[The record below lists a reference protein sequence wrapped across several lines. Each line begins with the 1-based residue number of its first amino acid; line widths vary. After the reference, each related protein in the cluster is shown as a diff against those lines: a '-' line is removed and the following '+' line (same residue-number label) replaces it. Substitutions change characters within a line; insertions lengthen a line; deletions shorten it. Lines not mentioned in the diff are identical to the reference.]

1 MTTPT
6 PTPEKQNS
14 SESGDSEETTL
25 TPAETTGF
33 FHRVRQ
39 ELNPEPIHPSEEAE
53 IVIMDEG
60 DGDR

>member
-14 SESGDSEETTL
+14 PDAPGSEQT
-25 TPAETTGF
+25 ETTGF

-39 ELNPEPIHPSEEAE
+39 NLKSKKELVHPSEEAE
-53 IVIMDEG
+53 IVIMEEPDNQ
-60 DGDR
+60 

>member
-14 SESGDSEETTL
+14 PDSGDSEETT
-25 TPAETTGF
+25 PAGTGF
-33 FHRVRQ
+33 FHRVRR
-39 ELNPEPIHPSEEAE
+39 ELNPPEPIHPSEEAE
-53 IVIMDEG
+53 IVIMKEDA